1 MNPQTDPHARSA
13 DADPAQRDDAPL
25 QGEGNYK
32 AARSYRESLKRFLDS
47 DQVDAA
53 AEAAAP
59 RTPEEEREMKAA
71 ESAGLA
77 HGRH

>member
-1 MNPQTDPHARSA
+1 MKQQPDPSSRPAEA
-13 DADPAQRDDAPL
+13 DAVERDNPAL

-32 AARSYRESLKRFLDS
+32 AARSYRESLKRFLDK

-71 ESAGLA
+71 EDTGLS